1 MCRVS
6 MPLGWVG
13 VPLNSICSTQCEI
26 PVSPGISLRL
36 PTRYHT
42 QNVATGTV
50 RCSASRISRPLSS
63 VSARIVDI
71 EVLLPHSLL
80 ITSDP
85 TGEFPSGQGP
95 DAEHQEDMRVS
106 MDRPSWREV
115 ARYRADILARHR
127 VRTQRAALAFV
138 TLVGCYY
145 ALTREPDDAV

>member
-80 ITSDP
+80 ITSVP
-85 TGEFPSGQGP
+85 TCEFRYGLGP
-95 DAEHQEDMRVS
+95 DAAQQVYMRVYKVS
-106 MDRPSWREV
+106 SVLREV
-115 ARYRADILARHR
+115 AI
-127 VRTQRAALAFV
+127 
-138 TLVGCYY
+138 
-145 ALTREPDDAV
+145 